1 MKIITVD
8 EHGKKEIIQCSK
20 IEPAILSK
28 KCRIIIDEGERVID
42 LMDVIK
48 IVEG

>member
-8 EHGKKEIIQCSK
+8 KYGRTEIIQCSK

-28 KCRIIIDEGERVID
+28 KSRIIIDEGKRVID

>member
-1 MKIITVD
+1 MKIITVNSQGQM
-8 EHGKKEIIQCSK
+8 ETINCSK

-28 KCRIIIDEGERVID
+28 KSRIIIDEGERVID
-42 LMDVIK
+42 LLDVIK

>member
-8 EHGKKEIIQCSK
+8 RNGQKEVITCSK
-20 IEPAILSK
+20 IEPAVLSK
-28 KCRIIIDEGERVID
+28 KSRIIIDEGERVID